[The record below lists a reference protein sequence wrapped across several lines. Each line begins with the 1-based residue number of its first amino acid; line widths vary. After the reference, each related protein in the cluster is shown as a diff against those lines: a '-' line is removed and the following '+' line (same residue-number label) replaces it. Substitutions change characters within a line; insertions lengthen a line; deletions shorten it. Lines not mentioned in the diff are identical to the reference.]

1 MNALIMVHATIV
13 NVFTRMERTVMLA
26 NRKYYD
32 WSMTEHRKRSYDTEI
47 ERQFFERIENPKP
60 PTEELKELFREYGG
74 DR

>member
-1 MNALIMVHATIV
+1 
-13 NVFTRMERTVMLA
+13 MLA